1 VLAPSTSRTRFDVS
15 SELGL
20 TPFVGRER
28 ELELLIDGFERVK
41 EGRGQAFSIVAEA
54 GLGKSRLLYEFRKA
68 IANEN
73 VTFLEGKCLSYSMN
87 VAYHP
92 VIDILKSSFRI
103 RESDGD
109 IDIKD
114 KVKKGLKIV
123 GADEAS
129 TLPYLLELLSVKDSV
144 IDEIPMSP
152 EIRKNRIIE
161 ALNRIVLKNSEIR
174 PVVIAI
180 EDLHWIDK
188 SSEELFK
195 SLLDNISGARMFLI
209 FTHRPEFVHTWG
221 GRSYLSQVSLNRF
234 SNRESLML
242 VSHLLGAEQVDINLE
257 NMILDK
263 TEGVPFFIEEFIK
276 SLKDLKAIEE
286 KDNTL
291 CLTDDL
297 QDVVI
302 PSRIQDVIMARVDS
316 LPEGAKEILQ
326 LGSVIGRE
334 FGHKLLKQV
343 IKLAEEKLLSRL
355 SILKDSELLYER
367 GIYPDTTYVFKH
379 ALTQESIYQCLLKN
393 TRQKYHQTIAMMLEQ
408 YFPETTEAQPEILS
422 YHFTEAGLA
431 EPAIPY
437 WQRAGEI
444 AARKSANIEAIDHLT
459 KGLELLKTVPETHER
474 MRQEINLLIAIG
486 PPLIAIKG
494 YTAPEVERSYARARE
509 LCHEVGEN
517 PQLFQVLLGLFRGY
531 FFRPELQMAQELGE
545 QLFNLAQSK
554 QEPTLFYQAHY
565 ALLAT
570 SYWLGNLA
578 SAQIHLEQ
586 GFALYKPQ
594 LRRSHTYFYD
604 MIDSEVTFLAY
615 ETRILWL
622 LGYPDQAVRK
632 SYEALTLAQE
642 LSQPFVLAYALD
654 CALTVLGLC
663 REAQATL
670 EKAEESITISS
681 DHGFPQWLATG
692 TAYRGYAL
700 TLFWSEAD
708 TTQRQIDEGIAQIRQ
723 GLDDWIA
730 TGSELAKTQFI
741 GLLAEAYWKAGQA
754 KKGLTVLAEAL
765 DAVKKTGVRLWEA
778 ELYRL
783 KGELLIAQSAENHRV
798 AESCFK
804 QALEFAQQQQAKS
817 WELRATMSLSRL
829 WQSQGKKEDARSLL
843 SEIYDWFTEG
853 FDTADLKDAKVLL
866 DALS

>member
-1 VLAPSTSRTRFDVS
+1 
-15 SELGL
+15 
-20 TPFVGRER
+20 
-28 ELELLIDGFERVK
+28 
-41 EGRGQAFSIVAEA
+41 
-54 GLGKSRLLYEFRKA
+54 
-68 IANEN
+68 
-73 VTFLEGKCLSYSMN
+73 
-87 VAYHP
+87 
-92 VIDILKSSFRI
+92 VIDILKSGFRI
-103 RESDGD
+103 LESDGD

-123 GADEAS
+123 GVDEAS
-129 TLPYLLELLSVKDSV
+129 TLPYLLELLSVKDSG
-144 IDEIPMSP
+144 IDEISMSS
-152 EIRKNRIIE
+152 EARKDRIIE

-174 PVVIAI
+174 PVVMAT

-221 GRSYLSQVSLNRF
+221 GRSYHSQVSLNRF
-234 SNRESLML
+234 SNRESLMM
-242 VSHLLGAEQVDINLE
+242 VSHLLGAEEVDSDLE

-291 CLTDDL
+291 CITEDL
-297 QDVVI
+297 QDVVM

-316 LPEGAKEILQ
+316 LPEDAKEVLQ

-334 FGHKLLKQV
+334 FSHRLLKQV

-367 GIYPDTTYVFKH
+367 GVYPDSTYIFKH

-393 TRQKYHQTIAMMLEQ
+393 TRQKYHHTIAMMLEQ
-408 YFPETTEAQPEILS
+408 NFPETTEAQPEILGH
-422 YHFTEAGLA
+422 HFTEAGLA

-444 AARKSANIEAIDHLT
+444 ASRHSANVEAIDHLT

-474 MRQEINLLIAIG
+474 MRQEINLLLAMGI
-486 PPLIAIKG
+486 PLVAIKG
-494 YTAPEVERSYARARE
+494 YGAPEIERSYARARE
-509 LCHEVGEN
+509 LCQKVGET
-517 PQLFQVLLGLFRGY
+517 PHLFQVLQGLFWYY
-531 FFRPELQMAQELGE
+531 FFRAELQRTHELGE
-545 QLFNLAQSK
+545 QLFQLAQSK
-554 QEPTLFYQAHY
+554 QDPALILQAHY
-565 ALLAT
+565 TLLAN
-570 SYWLGNLA
+570 SYYLGNFA
-578 SAQIHLEQ
+578 SAQIHFEQ
-586 GFALYKPQ
+586 GIALYNPQ
-594 LRRSHTYFYD
+594 LQRSHTYFYGG
-604 MIDSEVTFLAY
+604 IDPAVTFLSYAA
-615 ETRILWL
+615 RILWL

-632 SYEALTLAQE
+632 SYEAQTFAQE
-642 LSQPFVLAYALD
+642 LSQPFTLAYVSV
-654 CALTVLGLC
+654 CALTILGLC

-670 EKAEESITISS
+670 EKAEEIITISS
-681 DHGFPQWLATG
+681 DHGFPQWLAVG

-700 TLFWSEAD
+700 TLFYSEPD
-708 TTQRQIDEGIAQIRQ
+708 TTQGQIDDGIAQIRQ
-723 GLDDWIA
+723 GLDDWIF
-730 TGSELAKTQFI
+730 TRSEVLKTHFLA
-741 GLLAEAYWKAGQA
+741 LLAEAYWKAGQA

-804 QALEFAQQQQAKS
+804 KALEFAQQQQSKS
-817 WELRATMSLSRL
+817 LELRATMSLSRL
-829 WQSQGKKEDARSLL
+829 WQSQGKKEDAGSLL
-843 SEIYDWFTEG
+843 SEIYGWFTEG
-853 FDTADLKDAKVLL
+853 FDTADLKDAKALL
-866 DALS
+866 DALSR